1 MKKIKLL
8 ISILLLLLPITI
20 TKAESKQV
28 DLYLFYG
35 DGCPHCA
42 EEEEFLNEYLKD
54 KDDVVLNKFEVWH
67 SSENQEILRK
77 VQDAINNHA
86 SGVPYL
92 VIGNKPIV
100 GYYDGVTNLQI
111 EDLIEKT
118 KNQKN
123 FTDKVKKVLNN
134 EQIDKDDDDPVTLY
148 FFSDN
153 SEECQKVLSYIN
165 DLTDDEDLGKKFNI
179 KTYDIKK
186 EEVYKNLKD
195 KVIKELKI
203 KDNKVPLIVI
213 GDKYINDFSDN
224 EEINSLIE
232 KEYENKKYK
241 DVVDDL
247 DTTEIVPFFGKIDA
261 TKISLPILTIVL
273 GFIDGFNPCATWIL
287 VFLITMLINMKD
299 RKKMWI
305 LGLTFILTSGLMY
318 ALFMVAWLNA
328 ASYIGGYFYIRLI
341 VALFSL
347 GIGVFNIYNFVKSLK
362 KDDGCNVVNK
372 KNRKKIMQKI
382 MNITTNKKFIASLI
396 GIIVLAITV
405 NLIEAMCS
413 LSIPVLYANILSMNN
428 LSVPVYAFYIF
439 LYILF
444 FLIDDI
450 IIFSVAM
457 ITFKVTGISTK
468 FTKYSHLIAGIITII
483 IGLLLIF
490 NPGLLMSK

>member
-1 MKKIKLL
+1 MKKIKFLVF
-8 ISILLLLLPITI
+8 ILLLLLPISI
-20 TKAESKQV
+20 IKADTV

-42 EEEEFLNEYLKD
+42 EEEEFLDEYLKD
-54 KDDVVLNKFEVWH
+54 KDDVVLNKYEVWH
-67 SSENQEILRK
+67 NTDNQEILRK

-92 VIGNKPIV
+92 VIGNKSIV
-100 GYYDGVTNLQI
+100 GYYEGVTNLQI
-111 EDLIEKT
+111 EEQIEKT

-123 FTDKVKKVLNN
+123 FTDRVKKVLNKEN
-134 EQIDKDDDDPVTLY
+134 IETNDRETITVYFFKDD
-148 FFSDN
+148 
-153 SEECQKVLSYIN
+153 SEESKKIELYIN
-165 DLTDDEDLGKKFNI
+165 NIAYEEEIGNKFNI
-179 KTYDIKK
+179 KIYDLKK
-186 EEVYKNLKD
+186 EELNNNIKK
-195 KVIKELKI
+195 KVIEKLKI
-203 KDNKVPLIVI
+203 EEDKIPLLVI
-213 GDKYINDFSDN
+213 GDKYINDFSSMDKIN
-224 EEINSLIE
+224 ELINS
-232 KEYENKKYK
+232 EYENKKYK
-241 DVVDDL
+241 DIVSDL

-261 TKISLPILTIVL
+261 TDISLPILTIVL

-299 RKKMWI
+299 IKKMWI

-347 GIGVFNIYNFVKSLK
+347 GIGIFNIYNFIKSLK
-362 KDDGCNVVNK
+362 KEDGCNVVNK
-372 KNRKKIMQKI
+372 KNRKKIMQKV
-382 MNITTNKKFIASLI
+382 MNITTNKKFIASLL

-428 LSVPVYAFYIF
+428 LSTPVYALYIF

-450 IIFSVAM
+450 IIFAAAM